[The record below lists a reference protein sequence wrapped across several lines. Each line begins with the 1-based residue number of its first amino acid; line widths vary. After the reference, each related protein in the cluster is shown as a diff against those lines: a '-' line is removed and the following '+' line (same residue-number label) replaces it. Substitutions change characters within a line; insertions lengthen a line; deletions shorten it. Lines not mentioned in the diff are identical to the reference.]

1 MRSVSTHETGGMKK
15 VMVFGTFD
23 IVHAGHLYLFQQA
36 RKLGDYLIAVVA
48 RDVNVKKIKGNA
60 PLHTEH
66 ERKYFLEHIDF
77 IDRAVLGGLI
87 DVRDAIRKLQ
97 PDIIALGY
105 DQKAFVDE
113 VKKYIKESGRTV
125 KIVRLKPYKAHR
137 YKTGKMKN
145 YLDRQV

>member
-1 MRSVSTHETGGMKK
+1 MRSVSAHETGGMKK

-23 IVHAGHLYLFQQA
+23 IVHAGHIHLFQQA

-48 RDVNVKKIKGNA
+48 RDVNVKKIKGHA
-60 PLHTEH
+60 PLNTER
-66 ERKYFLEHIDF
+66 ERKYFLEHIRF
-77 IDRAVLGGLI
+77 IDKTVLGGLI
-87 DVRDAIRKLQ
+87 DAHEAVQKFN

-113 VKKYIKESGRTV
+113 VKQYIKASGRTV
-125 KIVRLKPYKAHR
+125 KIIRLKPYKVHR

-145 YLDRQV
+145 YLDQQV